1 MKKHIFSLILIL
13 LALLPYSAGA
23 KEKKTILFL
32 IPFYSQSYNSQ
43 QVASI
48 REYEELAAVKSFQL
62 MGFWAGA
69 QVALEEYNQK
79 NTNLKVI
86 VRDVSD
92 NELKLRALL
101 EDRELMS
108 QVDLIIGPFFSRPF
122 AIAARYAKE
131 YGIPIVNPFTN
142 RTDFVA
148 SNEYVYKLI
157 PSMDARPA
165 TLTFIADQFP
175 KHQIIL
181 YADSNQRSRNVEI
194 YTNYF
199 KEKKIPY
206 KCIPSSKNLVKELI
220 PGQKNIVLSLQ
231 EETAPNMMLSREL
244 VYGVKPEDLLFIM
257 PESMLKSNTV
267 EVEYFSTLNVH
278 FFSDYY
284 VDNNNELTQVFVHN
298 YTERFKTPPT
308 LENFAFQGYDVTRFF
323 VEWLLN
329 DKDLD
334 LVKIEPIAY
343 RLSFDKVSNGGYEN
357 VNVQFLEVRDNEIHP
372 AGY

>member
-1 MKKHIFSLILIL
+1 MKKYIFSLFMIL
-13 LALLPYSAGA
+13 LALVPYSAGA
-23 KEKKTILFL
+23 KEKTILFL
-32 IPFYSQSYNSQ
+32 IPFYSQSYSSQ

-48 REYEELAAVKSFQL
+48 REYEDLAAVKSFQL

-79 NTNLKVI
+79 NTELKVI

-92 NELKLRALL
+92 NESKLRAIL
-101 EDRELMS
+101 EDRELMG

-122 AIAARYAKE
+122 AMAARYAKE

-142 RTDFVA
+142 RTDFMA
-148 SNEYVYKLI
+148 GNEYVYKLI
-157 PSMDARPA
+157 PSMEARPA

-181 YADSNQRSRNVEI
+181 YADSSRRSRNVQI
-194 YTNYF
+194 YTHYF

-206 KCIPSSKNLVKELI
+206 KCIPSSKTLVKELL
-220 PGQKNIVLSLQ
+220 PGQKNIVLSLM

-244 VYGVKPEDLLFIM
+244 VYGIKPDDLMFIM

-267 EVEYFSTLNVH
+267 EVEYFDKLNVH

-284 VDNNNELTQVFVHN
+284 VDFKNEQTQVFIHD

-329 DKDLD
+329 GKDLD

-343 RLSFDKVSNGGYEN
+343 RLSFDKVPDGGYEN
-357 VNVQFLEVRDNEIHP
+357 VNVQFLEIIDNEIHP

>member
-1 MKKHIFSLILIL
+1 MVDDVQYVFDIHLVGVVIMHTDNQSGIEFAAPEGYDDPHSETNVLFHIH
-13 LALLPYSAGA
+13 
-23 KEKKTILFL
+23 
-32 IPFYSQSYNSQ
+32 
-43 QVASI
+43 
-48 REYEELAAVKSFQL
+48 
-62 MGFWAGA
+62 
-69 QVALEEYNQK
+69 
-79 NTNLKVI
+79 
-86 VRDVSD
+86 
-92 NELKLRALL
+92 
-101 EDRELMS
+101 
-108 QVDLIIGPFFSRPF
+108 
-122 AIAARYAKE
+122 RY
-131 YGIPIVNPFTN
+131 PISEHTGQ
-142 RTDFVA
+142 RQRK
-148 SNEYVYKLI
+148 YVYKLI
-157 PSMDARPA
+157 PSMEARPA

-181 YADSNQRSRNVEI
+181 YADSNLRSRNVEI

-206 KCIPSSKNLVKELI
+206 KCIPSSKTLVKELI

-244 VYGVKPEDLLFIM
+244 VYGVKPDDLLFIM

-284 VDNNNELTQVFVHN
+284 VDNSNEQTQVFVHN

-343 RLSFDKVSNGGYEN
+343 RLSFDKVPNGGYEN
-357 VNVQFLEVRDNEIHP
+357 VNVQ
-372 AGY
+372 

>member
-206 KCIPSSKNLVKELI
+206 KCIPSSKNLVRELI